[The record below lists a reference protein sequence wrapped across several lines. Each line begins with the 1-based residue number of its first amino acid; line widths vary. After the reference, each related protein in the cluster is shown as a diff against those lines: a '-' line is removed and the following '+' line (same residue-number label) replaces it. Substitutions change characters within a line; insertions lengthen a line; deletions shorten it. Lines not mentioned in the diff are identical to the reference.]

1 MSRKILSMVIFFF
14 LVSSV
19 SVGALP
25 LAFAAVPDAPTN
37 LRPST
42 SPTTTSIFLEWNTP
56 ASDGGETITGY
67 KIESAQ
73 ETGYNEF
80 NSYIVLV
87 ANTGSTGTTH
97 TVSGLSSGDF
107 FKFKVSAINASGDGP
122 VSNEFMIGSQHGTED
137 FSNQQQQFS
146 GGQNFGEGSKFAES
160 QDFDEEG
167 VDHDFSGGSMEYGKG
182 SDFAA
187 NETFGEAGDFDAGVQ
202 LFDGTNTFGKGS
214 KFAPSQT
221 FAAAQTFDGANTFGA
236 GMGFAAS
243 QNFGNMFET
252 SGDLGMNAI
261 ASAEGDFYDIL
272 QTLDTPLN
280 SITALNSGL
289 YTTGIIYADF
299 SSVLS
304 GSAINDVAF
313 TDSNGNG
320 KIDCV
325 SDAACELADLPTGTG
340 VTLDGSETIVFDQ
353 DPGQSFGANTVFGA
367 NTTFGKGQTFS
378 NVQDFSSGAMN
389 FVAGMK
395 FLADSQDFDE
405 AGVDHDFSGK
415 AMQFSYNS
423 DFAPNETFGEAG
435 DFDAGVQLFDGANT
449 FGKDSKFAAS
459 QTFAESFDTAGDMEL
474 DVTATGLTNWYDI
487 IQLISVTD
495 VNGSP
500 TTGVVGTINAITA
513 KNSGSYTTGG
523 IIYADFTAVTSGPQ
537 INDVLFTDLNTNGII
552 NCTGTASSACELA
565 DLPSPVTFADGAI
578 VTFDQFPTQTFGANT
593 IFGTGTTFANGQAF
607 TAVQDFSS
615 GAMIFKPGMEFAAFQ
630 DFDNGSMNYDFN
642 KKGMEFGSST
652 DFAANETF
660 GDAGDFDAGVQLFDG
675 ANTFG
680 KDSKF
685 AASQTFAAT
694 QTFDGTNTFGTGTE
708 FAFGQDFSTAGTA
721 TSNAVTVD
729 VLSNTAVDTIDEVL
743 SQAVLIDGFNG
754 SANTGNFETGVITV
768 IYTDNS
774 AGDTYEEYAFTD
786 ADLDGVIDTGELSNT
801 NHDSTTAF
809 AAGGTIEFTQY
820 DTQNFDAGA
829 QIFGDSMKF
838 NANQKFSE
846 DVQTFGIGTQ
856 FTGNADFNAGQTF
869 TTSTTFDDGQEFSA
883 VTDVSTAFNSSG
895 ITFGAETPIL
905 FADDDLTFGA
915 QASFPKN
922 QDFSAGFANDFSAD
936 DINFKEGTVFHAS
949 ETFGT
954 HVDFEGAI
962 TFPDAIDMPT
972 GAEFAAQT
980 FANGSTPAFDDFSTF
995 ADNTVF
1001 EDTAIIFEENTHF
1014 EGTTTFAD
1022 SSTHTFKEGTVFDG
1036 ALTLSANTDITYD
1049 GDSIDFGPSS
1059 NLSAKVQDFAS
1070 GATATIPQ
1078 FGAGTTFADTQ
1089 ALPFGSVLST
1099 GILLTAI
1106 TCGTDTSSE
1115 TCLPTADSA
1124 ILTKGEIITP
1134 GATAPPAIKNT
1145 ISKDDTTVSIDG
1157 LGVSVDFTSITTDG
1171 NLSVAIQDPDVTV
1184 AATGATLADDGSG
1197 ALEFN
1202 ASGNKI
1208 TTVSSVIDFD
1218 LTGTTASSGTM
1229 TITLPYDEAAA
1240 AAAGFTEDSLKVS
1253 HYVGGEWVVENNC
1266 TVNTT
1271 DDNITCIVDSVE

>member
-1 MSRKILSMVIFFF
+1 MCILNSHLSRKILSVILFFF

-107 FKFKVSAINASGDGP
+107 FKFKVSAINASGAGTT
-122 VSNEFMIGSQHGTED
+122 SNEFMIGSQHGTED

-146 GGQNFGEGSKFAES
+146 GGQKFGEGSKFAES

-167 VDHDFSGGSMEYGKG
+167 VDHDFSGVSMEYGKG
-182 SDFAA
+182 S
-187 NETFGEAGDFDAGVQ
+187 
-202 LFDGTNTFGKGS
+202 
-214 KFAPSQT
+214 
-221 FAAAQTFDGANTFGA
+221 
-236 GMGFAAS
+236 
-243 QNFGNMFET
+243 
-252 SGDLGMNAI
+252 
-261 ASAEGDFYDIL
+261 
-272 QTLDTPLN
+272 
-280 SITALNSGL
+280 
-289 YTTGIIYADF
+289 
-299 SSVLS
+299 
-304 GSAINDVAF
+304 
-313 TDSNGNG
+313 
-320 KIDCV
+320 
-325 SDAACELADLPTGTG
+325 
-340 VTLDGSETIVFDQ
+340 
-353 DPGQSFGANTVFGA
+353 
-367 NTTFGKGQTFS
+367 
-378 NVQDFSSGAMN
+378 
-389 FVAGMK
+389 
-395 FLADSQDFDE
+395 
-405 AGVDHDFSGK
+405 
-415 AMQFSYNS
+415 
-423 DFAPNETFGEAG
+423 
-435 DFDAGVQLFDGANT
+435 
-449 FGKDSKFAAS
+449 
-459 QTFAESFDTAGDMEL
+459 
-474 DVTATGLTNWYDI
+474 
-487 IQLISVTD
+487 
-495 VNGSP
+495 
-500 TTGVVGTINAITA
+500 
-513 KNSGSYTTGG
+513 
-523 IIYADFTAVTSGPQ
+523 
-537 INDVLFTDLNTNGII
+537 
-552 NCTGTASSACELA
+552 
-565 DLPSPVTFADGAI
+565 
-578 VTFDQFPTQTFGANT
+578 
-593 IFGTGTTFANGQAF
+593 
-607 TAVQDFSS
+607 
-615 GAMIFKPGMEFAAFQ
+615 
-630 DFDNGSMNYDFN
+630 
-642 KKGMEFGSST
+642 

-1014 EGTTTFAD
+1014 EGATTFAD

-1036 ALTLSANTDITYD
+1036 ALTLTANTHITYD

-1134 GATAPPAIKNT
+1134 GTTAPPAIKNT

-1157 LGVSVDFTSITTDG
+1157 LGVSVDFTSVATDG

-1184 AATGATLADDGSG
+1184 ANTGAMLSGDSG
-1197 ALEFN
+1197 ALAFV
-1202 ASGNKI
+1202 ASGKSI

-1218 LTGTTASSGTM
+1218 LTGSTASSGPV
-1229 TITLPYDEAAA
+1229 TITLPYDESAAT
-1240 AAAGFTEDSLKVS
+1240 AAGFNESNLEVS
-1253 HYVGGEWVVENNC
+1253 HFVGGEWVVENNC
-1266 TVNTT
+1266 TVDTVNN
-1271 DDNITCIVDSVE
+1271 DITCIVDSVE